1 MRVKMGGYALMVIGL
16 TGKSAS
22 GKDAVAR
29 ILSKLGFV
37 IVDEDALGHDAL
49 IEKKDKIA
57 AEFGP
62 SVLKDGEIDRKE
74 LSRIV
79 FSDVS
84 NLERLEAISHPFMV
98 NRTKEIIE
106 EAKKEEKSVVINAAI
121 LNRLHLDEISDQVIY
136 VHSPYQMRLER
147 AMRRDNISA
156 EAFERRSSAQSD
168 ITPYNIKKGVPVVMI
183 MNLSDEKELY
193 RQVHVYY
200 DNIKSRGLI

>member
-1 MRVKMGGYALMVIGL
+1 MVIGL

-22 GKDAVAR
+22 GKDTVAR
-29 ILSKLGFV
+29 ILAELGFV
-37 IVDEDALGHDAL
+37 IVDEDALGHDTL
-49 IEKKDKIA
+49 IEKKDMIA

-74 LSRIV
+74 LSKIV
-79 FSDVS
+79 FSDES
-84 NLERLEAISHPFMV
+84 SLERLEAISHPFMV

-106 EAKKEEKSVVINAAI
+106 EAKKKKKSVVINAAI
-121 LNRLHLDEISDQVIY
+121 LNRLHLDEVSDQVIY

>member
-1 MRVKMGGYALMVIGL
+1 MGGYALMVIGL

-22 GKDAVAR
+22 GKDTVAR
-29 ILSKLGFV
+29 ILAELGFV

-49 IEKKDKIA
+49 IEKKDMIA

-74 LSRIV
+74 LSKIV
-79 FSDVS
+79 FSDES
-84 NLERLEAISHPFMV
+84 SLERLEAISHPFMV

-106 EAKKEEKSVVINAAI
+106 EAKKEKKSVVINAAI
-121 LNRLHLDEISDQVIY
+121 LNRLHLDEVSDQVIY

>member
-1 MRVKMGGYALMVIGL
+1 MVIGL

-29 ILSKLGFV
+29 ILSELGFV

-98 NRTKEIIE
+98 NRTKKIIE

-156 EAFERRSSAQSD
+156 ESFERRSSAQSD

>member
-29 ILSKLGFV
+29 ILSELGFV

-156 EAFERRSSAQSD
+156 ESFERRSSAQSD

>member
-29 ILSKLGFV
+29 ILSELGFV

-98 NRTKEIIE
+98 NRTKKIIE

>member
-29 ILSKLGFV
+29 ILSELGFV

-62 SVLKDGEIDRKE
+62 SVLKDGEIDRKD

-84 NLERLEAISHPFMV
+84 NLERLEAISHPFMI